1 MGLAIAAASGVQCAQ
16 PERRV
21 AVITGDECMRINGM
35 EVSTTARYQLPIMFV
50 VINNAA
56 LGNVWLRAHKLG
68 PLPNE
73 LTRLPDHDWA
83 TIRYSSRIGLPSK

>member
-1 MGLAIAAASGVQCAQ
+1 M
-16 PERRV
+16 
-21 AVITGDECMRINGM
+21 NGM

-68 PLPNE
+68 PVPNE
-73 LTRLPDHDWA
+73 LPDHDWA

>member
-1 MGLAIAAASGVQCAQ
+1 M
-16 PERRV
+16 
-21 AVITGDECMRINGM
+21 NGM

-68 PLPNE
+68 PVPNE